1 MVFQYTRDTRYLS
14 ARGKLVMWAYAN
26 KLEVRTNDLE
36 FFPGEIGQLAGSRRR
51 KNFCPP
57 PPRTPPC
64 EGLLGAGPQI
74 HAQVAQVAQ
83 DMAGQADEVPV
94 GGGGVAGGE
103 DTPTVS
109 RVSWI
114 EGSETGY
121 GGSHIPS
128 GCVGPALN
136 IPSAL
141 NTVSTSLISG
151 VPDSI
156 KNKIWEGRYV
166 DLALL
171 VFKQDATLAFDV
183 GQGEGAAQL
192 VVHQRAAGKIRTIAE
207 WDRAFARLHAI
218 LIRVQP
224 HLSEALTAHV
234 GKIAGIGGDC
244 LNYDE
249 TYRLGVSEGVIKWG
263 QMNVD
268 LSLDAVLFSRGG
280 QWRGFR
286 GEPQRGGGPEGGF
299 AQGPPT
305 GYCFAYHSR
314 GFCSLSSSSWKHTC
328 PKCGARHPAKAC
340 LTSFPRRRA
349 QVEPSGG
356 DKVAGKQF
364 QRDAGPRAR

>member
-1 MVFQYTRDTRYLS
+1 MIWNSFQERS
-14 ARGKLVMWAYAN
+14 VSW
-26 KLEVRTNDLE
+26 LEVAVGRTFALRL
-36 FFPGEIGQLAGSRRR
+36 PGLRPVRGYWALGLKYMHRLHRLHRTWRVRRM
-51 KNFCPP
+51 KC
-57 PPRTPPC
+57 
-64 EGLLGAGPQI
+64 LLG
-74 HAQVAQVAQ
+74 
-83 DMAGQADEVPV
+83 

-121 GGSHIPS
+121 AWGSHIPS

-136 IPSAL
+136 IPSEL

-192 VVHQRAAGKIRTIAE
+192 VVHHSLVVHQRAAGEIRTIAE
-207 WDRAFARLHAI
+207 WHRDFARFHAI

-244 LNYDE
+244 LTYDE

-286 GEPQRGGGPEGGF
+286 GEPQRVGALRVALLRALRLVIVLLIIVGVSAPSLRLLGSTLVRSVGPDI
-299 AQGPPT
+299 
-305 GYCFAYHSR
+305 
-314 GFCSLSSSSWKHTC
+314 
-328 PKCGARHPAKAC
+328 
-340 LTSFPRRRA
+340 PRKL
-349 QVEPSGG
+349 V
-356 DKVAGKQF
+356 
-364 QRDAGPRAR
+364 